1 MSLFKNVILSS
12 AVADAACGTSHSLA
26 VTSNGELYAWGR
38 NVYGQLGVGDNTDR
52 SSPTRVG
59 TDSDWVSVKA
69 GNYHSIAIKEN
80 GQIYSWGLNNLN
92 QCGVHTSLITSTG
105 LNTPTNSSLFNSQ
118 LASTS
123 YGLVGVFPGYSN
135 TVLGRRV
142 LSGGTAGR
150 EQYYYIGSP
159 PIYSNIAVGRGNQI
173 SHITEFMHKDS
184 PTSGDPIINSHTML
198 FNDTNRI
205 LTHGYQ
211 RIGDMWDSF
220 QRSAGARITTVSN
233 YGYWKS
239 AATVYRSGSG
249 TGTRMVL
256 KHYGTSASLT
266 PSLAGLNSDSQA
278 YMPHQAYGAMT
289 PSNDDLG
296 SIIGSNNVNLVINNS
311 IAQTGDMSVFF
322 ISADGKLNAQ
332 ISRLENQKMYTM
344 SSSSSSHMT
353 DQGVLTNEILLYQ
366 QSRSYHLLGRKDITT
381 IFQRTALFDP
391 AAGDMD
397 GTGRTQFY
405 DNNKIWSSVF
415 GSRDCLF
422 ARDNAGQFYSAGS
435 PEGNKLGRTV
445 TTEKPANQLHPIEIP
460 NVTKVFLGDNHN
472 FFLQTL

>member
-92 QCGVHTSLITSTG
+92 QCGVAEGLITSTG
-105 LNTPTNSSLFNSQ
+105 LNTPTLSSLFNSMI
-118 LASTS
+118 ASAS

-135 TVLGRRV
+135 TVLGRRIV
-142 LSGGTAGR
+142 SGSQAGA
-150 EQYYYIGSP
+150 EYYHYIGSP
-159 PIYSNIAVGRGNQI
+159 PIYSNYALDEGNQI
-173 SHITEFMHKDS
+173 SAMKQLVFKRS
-184 PTSGDPIINSHTML
+184 PTSGDPIINSHTIL

-220 QRSAGARITTVSN
+220 QRNERGDYSN
-233 YGYWKS
+233 GYGYWKS
-239 AATVYRSGSG
+239 AATVYRQGLG
-249 TGTRMVL
+249 AGTRIFL
-256 KHYGTSASLT
+256 RNYGQSLD
-266 PSLAGLNSDSQA
+266 PSLGGLLTDSQN

-289 PSNDDLG
+289 PSPDDLG

-332 ISRLENQKMYTM
+332 ISRLEHQKMYTM
-344 SSSSSSHMT
+344 SGSSTTFMT
-353 DQGVLTNEILLYQ
+353 DQGVLVMESVLYQ
-366 QSRSYHLLGRKDITT
+366 QSKSYALTGRKDITT

-397 GTGRTQFY
+397 GTGRTQVY

-445 TTEKPANQLHPIEIP
+445 TTAKPANQLHPIEIP